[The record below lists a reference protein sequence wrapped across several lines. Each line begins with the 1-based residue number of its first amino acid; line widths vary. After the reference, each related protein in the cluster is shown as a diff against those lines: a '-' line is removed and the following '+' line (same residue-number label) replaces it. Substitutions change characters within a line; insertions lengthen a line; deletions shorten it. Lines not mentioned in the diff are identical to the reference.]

1 MRVRE
6 SLARFALV
14 SMVAL
19 AMAPAAGAQ
28 TPNTKNSAP
37 ETFKANGYVA
47 GAAGAAASEI
57 TMQVDRY
64 STEADR
70 DAVANALKHGGYP
83 AFLTALRQAPPV
95 GKVTVAGQTVDI
107 RWAREQVL
115 TNSRSIVLITDKPVF
130 FVGGGATNAKPRAG
144 YEVAVMEFT
153 IDNSG
158 LGVKGTMA
166 AAARVKPGGATGVQI
181 DDYGDKPI
189 QLKGIRREIK

>member
-1 MRVRE
+1 
-6 SLARFALV
+6 
-14 SMVAL
+14 MVAL

-28 TPNTKNSAP
+28 TPNTKNRRRNIQGERISGW
-37 ETFKANGYVA
+37 T
-47 GAAGAAASEI
+47 AGAAASEI
-57 TMQVDRY
+57 AMQVDRY
-64 STEADR
+64 SAEADR

-115 TNSRSIVLITDKPVF
+115 PNSRSIVLITDKPVF

-166 AAARVKPGGATGVQI
+166 AAARSSRAAPPACRSTTTATS
-181 DDYGDKPI
+181 PSS
-189 QLKGIRREIK
+189 

>member
-1 MRVRE
+1 MRFC
-6 SLARFALV
+6 SSASTLALV
-14 SMVAL
+14 STLAL
-19 AMAPAAGAQ
+19 AAATVVAQ
-28 TPNTKNSAP
+28 TPTPKSTTP
-37 ETFKANGYVA
+37 ETIKANGYVA
-47 GAAGAAASEI
+47 GAAGSAAAEI
-57 TMQVDRY
+57 TMQIDRY

-70 DAVANALKHGGYP
+70 EAVALALKHGGYP
-83 AFLTALRQAPPV
+83 AFLTALRKAPPV

-130 FVGGGATNAKPRAG
+130 FVGGGAANPKPRAG

-153 IDNSG
+153 LDNSG

-166 AAARVKPGGATGVQI
+166 GAARVKPGGDTGVQI

-189 QLKGIRREIK
+189 ELKGIRRSIQ